1 MSLRSL
7 LKKEVH
13 WSRHNAF
20 ALLFVLLLL
29 PGFFAYTSI
38 AFQDVV
44 PRDTPVAVVAQDD
57 NVTQDE
63 LQIVTGGMTFFSE
76 PRTVDS
82 LETARDKLKREMV
95 YAILEVPS
103 GIMDENE
110 TNATFVLHVDGSV
123 VPYKEPSKALQGL
136 MASSLDSRL
145 PADVSVERVVV
156 GNDSSLS
163 EFLVPIFLM
172 GVIMLFAFTYVPYN
186 LARESNALDRIRAEA
201 SLEALV
207 ASKLVYFGALMLVPI
222 LVFQA
227 AAGILGYA
235 VSAFAVGPIFVF
247 LLTFVYLAALSMSIM
262 VVTRFSTFGRFLNVV
277 VLLGLIAFSGLAYP
291 VGYFSP
297 LRKELVRMIPTHY
310 SMIVARSTMLKDV
323 GLGLFTDWLLA
334 LGGFAVVT
342 LVALKLSVVYYR
354 RTT

>member
-7 LKKEVH
+7 LTKEVH
-13 WSRHNAF
+13 WSRHNLF

-44 PRDTPVAVVAQDD
+44 PRDTPVAVVAGDD
-57 NVTQDE
+57 DVSDDE
-63 LQIVTGGMTFFSE
+63 LTTVKGGMTFFSE
-76 PRTVDS
+76 PKTVES
-82 LETARDKLKREMV
+82 LGQAREMLHREMV
-95 YAILEVPS
+95 YGVMEVPS
-103 GIMDENE
+103 GIFDENE

-123 VPYKEPSKALQGL
+123 VPFKEPSKALQGL
-136 MASSLDSRL
+136 MASRLDARL
-145 PADVSVERVVV
+145 PADISVERVVV
-156 GNDSSLS
+156 GNDNSLS
-163 EFLVPIFLM
+163 EYLVPIFLM

-186 LARESNALDRIRAEA
+186 LARESNALDRIRAES
-201 SLEALV
+201 SLETLV
-207 ASKLVYFGALMLVPI
+207 TAKLVYFAALMLVPI

-235 VSAFAVGPIFVF
+235 VSAVAIGPILIF
-247 LLTFVYLAALSMSIM
+247 LLTFVYLTALSMAIM
-262 VVTRFSTFGRFLNVV
+262 VVTRFGTFGRFLNVV

-297 LRKELVRMIPTHY
+297 LRKELVRLIPTHY

-323 GLGLFTDWLLA
+323 GLGLFTDWLVA
-334 LGGFAVVT
+334 LVGVT
-342 LVALKLSVVYYR
+342 LVTLAALKLSVVYYR